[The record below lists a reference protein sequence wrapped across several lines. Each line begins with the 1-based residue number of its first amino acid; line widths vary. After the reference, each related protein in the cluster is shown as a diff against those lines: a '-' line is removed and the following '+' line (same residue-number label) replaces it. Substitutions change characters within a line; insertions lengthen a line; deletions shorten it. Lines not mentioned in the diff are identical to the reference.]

1 MKLETIEVGIGLAG
15 ADEAIAKLDALASA
29 AEAAARAF
37 SELRAAMGGVESN
50 VTVTITR
57 EGQAANLCAAH
68 SLQTQTLAQ

>member
-1 MKLETIEVGIGLAG
+1 MKIETVEVGIVLAG

-37 SELRAAMGGVESN
+37 AGLRAAMGGVESN
-50 VTVTITR
+50 VTVTINP
-57 EGQAANLCAAH
+57 EGQAATVCAAR